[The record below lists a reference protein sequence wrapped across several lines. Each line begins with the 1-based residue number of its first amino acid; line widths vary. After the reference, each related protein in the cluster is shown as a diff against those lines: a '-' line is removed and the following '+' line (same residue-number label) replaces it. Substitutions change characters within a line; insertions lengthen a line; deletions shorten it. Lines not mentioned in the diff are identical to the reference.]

1 MTYPI
6 AQSSCGHLEASWN
19 GGTLRSSIYRWIF
32 PSKPSSSWGTPWRA
46 GNPGKIPAMSR
57 RDLPF
62 VSGES
67 LPEEKPIQKKPTASG
82 NRSSRSPVM
91 VTEELV
97 CPGSM
102 EDIVLMDVKYVH
114 EVYEPT
120 FQGNHLLAS
129 LYSSRWCPTEVTSS
143 TDTSSSRRIS
153 SLLKMPGGV

>member
-1 MTYPI
+1 MGVPLDHPFTDGFSLQNHP
-6 AQSSCGHLEASWN
+6 ALGEPHDELE
-19 GGTLRSSIYRWIF
+19 T
-32 PSKPSSSWGTPWRA
+32 
-46 GNPGKIPAMSR
+46 PGKIPAMSR

-129 LYSSRWCPTEVTSS
+129 LYPSRFCPTEVSSS

-153 SLLKMPGGV
+153 SRK